1 MSLGASV
8 QFFLD
13 IAGGRLPIYYVKEL
27 ASKMLHALEFI
38 HSAQVIHSGPTPL
51 IHFILWFTSVTL
63 DL

>member
-1 MSLGASV
+1 MSLSVLVV

-27 ASKMLHALEFI
+27 ASQILHALEFI

-51 IHFILWFTSVTL
+51 IHFIL
-63 DL
+63 